1 MKEESFMNNL
11 VNAKKVMNKL
21 DNKEINDVPL
31 NNISQ
36 YQKSLNENMIQKN
49 DDIEQYNQNA
59 NLTPPIVDVEKVKNS
74 RLPDPIKKLMIENPI
89 QQVSLND
96 SLDMSF
102 LDGAKKLMEREGL
115 SKPTIPQQPS
125 KNMNKKSI
133 VESTGNLD
141 MGAISL
147 MIENAVRKVMDE
159 KLNQI
164 LTAQETKSINE
175 NLVLRVGDSIFKGK
189 ITGVNKK

>member
-1 MKEESFMNNL
+1 MREESFMSNL

-21 DNKEINDVPL
+21 DNKDINDVPVK
-31 NNISQ
+31 NISQ
-36 YQKSLNENMIQKN
+36 YQKSLNENMSPIDGTIDQSA
-49 DDIEQYNQNA
+49 Q
-59 NLTPPIVDVEKVKNS
+59 LTPMVDIEKVKNS

-115 SKPTIPQQPS
+115 SKPSVQKQPQTI
-125 KNMNKKSI
+125 NKTPI

-141 MGAISL
+141 MGAISI

-164 LTAQETKSINE
+164 LNAQETKSINE

>member
-11 VNAKKVMNKL
+11 VNTKKVMNKL

>member
-1 MKEESFMNNL
+1 MREESFMSNL

-21 DNKEINDVPL
+21 DNKDINDVPVK
-31 NNISQ
+31 NISQ
-36 YQKSLNENMIQKN
+36 YQKSLNENMSPIDSTYDQS
-49 DDIEQYNQNA
+49 A
-59 NLTPPIVDVEKVKNS
+59 HLTPPMVDIEKVKNS

-115 SKPTIPQQPS
+115 SKPSTQKQSQTI
-125 KNMNKKSI
+125 NKTPI
-133 VESTGNLD
+133 VESTTNLD